1 MKEKKFKVIR
11 IQILHDLTP
20 MHEEIMTKAVN
31 LTMIALNQFWSN
43 KSKKDFQIS
52 TNYGEMTRNGQFVLK
67 KVPDYLK

>member
-1 MKEKKFKVIR
+1 
-11 IQILHDLTP
+11 
-20 MHEEIMTKAVN
+20 MTKAVN